1 MKKLFLMMLTCVAL
15 FFSCEKEPTTPP
27 HIVPDPVLSVDA
39 NEVYLYPAALNVAKD
54 IAFSFKDIEP
64 AAAITAEG
72 GNGVTVSVTLDT
84 EAGTGVASVTA
95 KESFSGEGELT
106 IKIVNDAEHA
116 VSASVNLK
124 LVAVTVST
132 TKMEFP
138 KEGAVGVFNVVCNV
152 PYEVYSTEP
161 WAKVA
166 KTDDGRW
173 SVTVAAN
180 EVKNGKQGKITVK
193 DASGVIIA
201 SFPVSQEAATQTPNE
216 ISELEAILAIYYKT
230 TTKQSDLD
238 WIEKNKDSLEKL
250 VGASGYMTIGGETH
264 VVSLKLFRDH
274 PGPIPEEIG
283 NLPYLKELTIDGR
296 GTGNFTGTL
305 PESMANL
312 KDLRRLNI
320 WCTEIGG
327 EIPEFLSTL
336 PKLFEISLEDNY
348 FTGNLPLW
356 LATMPELI
364 AVSFNRNCLDGKID
378 PAILETVWWNRIVE
392 GGSWNGTSLAGW
404 KWGEADLFIGQ
415 KEGHRLW
422 I

>member
-1 MKKLFLMMLTCVAL
+1 MKRLLYTLALATILFA
-15 FFSCEKEPTTPP
+15 SCEKEPATPP
-27 HIVPDPVLSVDA
+27 YIVPDPVLSVDA
-39 NEVYLYPAALNVAKD
+39 NEVYLYPAALNVAKN

-116 VSASVNLK
+116 VSASVILK

-216 ISELEAILAIYYKT
+216 KSELETILAIEYQTRSFDYNLKF
-230 TTKQSDLD
+230 
-238 WIEKNKDSLEKL
+238 IEEHKGSLEEL
-250 VGASGYMTIGGETH
+250 LPASSLMTINGETH
-264 VVSLKLFRDH
+264 VVSLTLYRDH
-274 PGPIPEEIG
+274 AGPVPEEVG
-283 NLPYLKELTIDGR
+283 DLKYLRQLIIQGEKFNGE
-296 GTGNFTGTL
+296 L
-305 PESMANL
+305 PENLGNL
-312 KDLRRLNI
+312 KDLRDFAVMETNI
-320 WCTEIGG
+320 SG
-327 EIPEFLSTL
+327 EIPEFISGFNKLIILTL
-336 PKLFEISLEDNY
+336 QFNY
-348 FTGNLPLW
+348 FTGNLPVW
-356 LATMPELI
+356 LAEMPALETMQF
-364 AVSFNRNCLDGKID
+364 SMNCLDGQID
-378 PAILETVWWNRIVE
+378 PKILETKWWNAICE
-392 GGSWNGTSLAGW
+392 GGSPEAIGM
-404 KWGEADLFIGQ
+404 KMGETQLRMGQ
-415 KEGHRLW
+415 REGHRLW